1 MMMPLSDM
9 IRQDTPEILNSSI
22 TRLTVLTFVGA
33 VLMNMVFIALFWENL
48 KTSVIIGRASP
59 DPAILQNILIYF
71 VICFIYCFLSSISF
85 TPKRMISPLHVQ
97 IASVGMII
105 IQLIIGFHH
114 DQLVI
119 QNSYTFFVNSFSAI
133 SVYAVM
139 FIMIGWMIERG
150 LKILIGISGTERD
163 LVKRTFTI
171 NMKYKDVKQTL
182 KNSDFRKDHEFRII
196 DNTDEKLVLKTRSY
210 ENIKIVLV
218 CMPFEQDQTI
228 ISIVGHGLNYDS
240 IINSRRARKR
250 ISSLERDINDELKD
264 LESNVKPVDYE
275 GNDSESYEEAKQ
287 IALKSTKIIFR
298 NLPLRLIVTIS
309 VLISV
314 GIWLIQPLNEQKIT
328 QDAYVAVWLAIIT
341 TIILLVVPTLREKKI
356 EKD

>member
-1 MMMPLSDM
+1 
-9 IRQDTPEILNSSI
+9 
-22 TRLTVLTFVGA
+22 
-33 VLMNMVFIALFWENL
+33 
-48 KTSVIIGRASP
+48 
-59 DPAILQNILIYF
+59 
-71 VICFIYCFLSSISF
+71 
-85 TPKRMISPLHVQ
+85 MISPLHVQ